1 MLQESRNSIDTMS
14 PLALSH
20 WSRGLVCITSF
31 VLAVSCA
38 TTNEYRVLSTF
49 SLRPGAHLEDAV
61 GVTVS
66 PIVTV
71 HKGRTRC
78 AHKIMVGGVDFSVDV
93 RCETTRIL
101 SVSTSDPKFTTAEGI
116 AIGYGM
122 EVAKKVPGARLLP
135 EGSVQLPSGWVAHA
149 GSSEPPSVTYFTS
162 PEGE

>member
-1 MLQESRNSIDTMS
+1 MS
-14 PLALSH
+14 PSAVSH
-20 WSRGLVCITSF
+20 WSRRFVCITSL
-31 VLAVSCA
+31 VLAASCA
-38 TTNEYRVLSTF
+38 TTNDYRVLSTF

-61 GVTVS
+61 GVSVS

-78 AHKIMVGGVDFSVDV
+78 AHKIMVGEVDFSVDV

-116 AIGYGM
+116 AIGHGI
-122 EVAKKVPGARLLP
+122 EAAQKVPGARLLP
-135 EGSVQLPSGWVAHA
+135 EGDVRLPSGWVAHV
-149 GSSEPPSVTYFTS
+149 GSSAPPSVTYFTS